1 LACKINAKRRKPIPN
16 TIRYPKSRN
25 RPRDPNAL
33 EVPRPTFKMS
43 KK

>member
-1 LACKINAKRRKPIPN
+1 MNAKNRNPKPN
-16 TIRYPKSRN
+16 KIRYPKSRS